1 MKAIV
6 YSAYGSAD
14 VLKLVDIEKPTPTD
28 DQVLVKIHAASIN
41 APDWRFLSGR
51 PYAMRLMFGLR
62 KPKMRPGTDMAGVV
76 EAVGKN
82 VTQFKPGDAVFG
94 VCRGSFAEY
103 GCTTEA
109 RLVAKPDNMTFEEA
123 ACVPVCGLT
132 ALQSLRDKGRLQPGQ
147 RVLINGASGG
157 VGTFTVQL
165 AKSMGANV
173 TAVCSTGNV
182 EMVRSLG
189 ADRVIDYTQAD
200 FTKETQTYD
209 LIVDNAGSHAF
220 ADYRRILKPD
230 GICAIAGGPHHM
242 TTLGLMKHM
251 ITPMLLS
258 RSGKQKFI
266 PFIAK
271 VNQADLVSLA
281 QMMAAGKLKPAIDR
295 SYALSET
302 AEAMAYV
309 DTGHARA
316 KVVITVP

>member
-1 MKAIV
+1 M

-51 PYAMRLMFGLR
+51 PYAMRLMFGMR
-62 KPKMRPGTDMAGVV
+62 KPKMRPGTDMAGAV

-109 RLVAKPDNMTFEEA
+109 RLVAKPDNMTFEQA

-157 VGTFTVQL
+157 VGTFTVQI
-165 AKSMGANV
+165 AKALGANV

-209 LIVDNAGSHAF
+209 LIVDNAGNHSF

-230 GICAIAGGPHHM
+230 GISAIAGGPHNM
-242 TTLGLMKHM
+242 TMLGLMKHM

-271 VNQADLVSLA
+271 VNQADLVVLA

-295 SYALSET
+295 SCALSET